1 MFYFWEPLRV
11 KAKPRLLKDLTG
23 RGWGGQLLL
32 ELKPRTM
39 YMPQALNLRF
49 HQEYLNLA

>member
-11 KAKPRLLKDLTG
+11 KAKPRLLKGLT
-23 RGWGGQLLL
+23 GWGGQLSL
-32 ELKPRTM
+32 ELKTRTM
-39 YMPQALNLRF
+39 YKPQALNVRF